1 MEELFDRFKKQE
13 LILLMMELASSSP
26 VKISLCYTLMDSDKE
41 EVIEGNIL
49 DEIGK
54 LKILL
59 DTIGIIGIGQT
70 TWEMKK

>member
-1 MEELFDRFKKQE
+1 
-13 LILLMMELASSSP
+13 MMELASSSP

>member
-1 MEELFDRFKKQE
+1 
-13 LILLMMELASSSP
+13 MMELASSSP

-49 DEIGK
+49 EEIGK